1 MQNRPVN
8 VVWFKRDLRV
18 EDHRPLAH
26 AAARGPVLPLYVVE
40 PGYWQLPDTSE
51 RQYLFVRESV
61 LGLRDSLAAI
71 GQPLVVRTGDV
82 VELLERLNKSV
93 GVAGLFSHQETG
105 NGWTYARDLRVLNWC
120 QHNRV
125 PWHEDRQDGVI
136 RRLKS
141 REGWASRWD
150 KFMGESLT
158 AVPNALEPL
167 NAISIGGVPEPGEL
181 GLAPDGC
188 TTWQP
193 GGRKA
198 GLSLLHSFL
207 HERGES
213 YQRAMSSPV
222 SAVSTCSR
230 LSPHL
235 AYGTLSVRE
244 VAQATWA
251 RQRELKAVSPQVAGS
266 WRRALSSFSGRLH
279 WRCHFMQKLEDEPS
293 IEFRSMHPAYE
304 GLRDSVQGN
313 PLFVAWAEGKTGVPF
328 LDACM
333 RSLIATGWINFRM
346 RAMMMA
352 VASYHLWLNW
362 RQTGEHMARQFTDYE
377 PGIHWSQVQMQS
389 GVTGINAIRIY
400 NPVKQGYT
408 QDPHGHFIKKWV
420 PELADVPSDYIHEPW
435 TWGQFDRVCDSYPSP
450 VFDHEMAARRAKEK
464 IWPIRRST
472 GHKEM
477 ARAVVA
483 KHGSRKSGIR
493 QHGDMRKRIRP
504 RKPGNQ
510 LSLFD

>member
-1 MQNRPVN
+1 MR
-8 VVWFKRDLRV
+8 
-18 EDHRPLAH
+18 
-26 AAARGPVLPLYVVE
+26 
-40 PGYWQLPDTSE
+40 S
-51 RQYLFVRESV
+51 
-61 LGLRDSLAAI
+61 
-71 GQPLVVRTGDV
+71 GDV

-150 KFMGESLT
+150 KFMGEPLT
-158 AVPNALEPL
+158 AAPNALEPL
-167 NAISIGGVPEPGEL
+167 NAISIGGVPEPSEL

-188 TTWQP
+188 TTRQP

-213 YQRAMSSPV
+213 YQRAMSSPI

-279 WRCHFMQKLEDEPS
+279 WRCHFMQKLEDEPP

-304 GLRDSVQGN
+304 GLRDSVTRESTFCGLGRGQNGGTVFGCMYAISYCYWLDQFPDAGDDDGGRKLPFMAQLAAN
-313 PLFVAWAEGKTGVPF
+313 RGAYGK
-328 LDACM
+328 A
-333 RSLIATGWINFRM
+333 
-346 RAMMMA
+346 
-352 VASYHLWLNW
+352 
-362 RQTGEHMARQFTDYE
+362 
-377 PGIHWSQVQMQS
+377 IH
-389 GVTGINAIRIY
+389 R
-400 NPVKQGYT
+400 
-408 QDPHGHFIKKWV
+408 
-420 PELADVPSDYIHEPW
+420 L
-435 TWGQFDRVCDSYPSP
+435 
-450 VFDHEMAARRAKEK
+450 
-464 IWPIRRST
+464 
-472 GHKEM
+472 
-477 ARAVVA
+477 
-483 KHGSRKSGIR
+483 
-493 QHGDMRKRIRP
+493 
-504 RKPGNQ
+504 
-510 LSLFD
+510 